1 MQFILTNFALFL
13 AAVTV
18 VQAIPPPITEVLE
31 SSVKAL
37 TNGIDTLTISTALQ
51 APGRPVKAARKF
63 SLLDSS
69 LDNLPVRKLDATLE
83 NEVSAAVFPIEHT
96 SISLIPPGA
105 SVKVPRE
112 NNPIDLSVD
121 ELPARRLG
129 SDFAK
134 QSEAADDQ
142 VAASLQLPGA
152 PVKALVENILTDSSA
167 KNSEKLSD
175 RHFKSLIQ
183 LKLDEMK
190 SNRLSRESH
199 IIDMKEFFAKLDQ
212 RS

>member
-1 MQFILTNFALFL
+1 MSIN
-13 AAVTV
+13 
-18 VQAIPPPITEVLE
+18 
-31 SSVKAL
+31 SV
-37 TNGIDTLTISTALQ
+37 GIIDL
-51 APGRPVKAARKF
+51 RPVSKLAKNSFISFRC
-63 SLLDSS
+63 DSRPKR
-69 LDNLPVRKLDATLE
+69 LAFIANLPVRKLDAKLE

-112 NNPIDLSVD
+112 NNPIDLSVG

-167 KNSEKLSD
+167 KNSDKLPD

>member
-37 TNGIDTLTISTALQ
+37 TNGIDSLSISTTM
-51 APGRPVKAARKF
+51 APGAPVKAANKF

-69 LDNLPVRKLDATLE
+69 FANLPVRKLDAKLE

-112 NNPIDLSVD
+112 NNPIDLSVG

-167 KNSEKLSD
+167 KNSDKLPD